1 MKAEQINEI
10 IINNKFPTITIS
22 RKAIRKMD
30 YIIDN
35 VDTEVGWLGTVEER
49 TSEGGV
55 PNYYITDIFVPKQ
68 DVAPTT
74 CEMQS
79 EGRTQLTMDL
89 LQKYGEDEGEKIVN
103 ALKFWG
109 HSHVNMCVSPTSKDD
124 AMILDFRTRD
134 WFIRGIFNKKG
145 DMKLDVYNFK
155 QNIKYLDITPT
166 IETELTDE
174 EKNELDDIIKNGL
187 TPLNTYNNQTKFDFG
202 KNFGFH
208 YGYQSE
214 AYGNNELPC
223 NTTPSSYFYKAK
235 ASKYF
240 NNKTKNNFDDEWSY
254 VWNPLLGKCEKVRR
268 TKNNMSKC
276 LDSNSDNTVINTKPL
291 YPEYE

>member
-35 VDTEVGWLGTVEER
+35 VDTEVGWMGTVEER
-49 TSEGGV
+49 VGEDGA

-68 DVAPTT
+68 DVAATT

-79 EGRTQLTMDL
+79 DGRTQLTMDI
-89 LQKYGEDEGEKIVN
+89 LQKYGDEEGEKIVN

-109 HSHVNMCVSPTSKDD
+109 HSHVNMGVSPSSKDNE
-124 AMILDFRTRD
+124 MILDFKTRD

-166 IETELTDE
+166 IETDLTDE
-174 EKNELDDIIKNGL
+174 EKNELDNIIKNGL
-187 TPLNTYNNQTKFDFG
+187 KPLYDNKKQFS
-202 KNFGFH
+202 FGFKGYEH
-208 YGYQSE
+208 CYGE
-214 AYGNNELPC
+214 DALLC
-223 NTTPSSYFYKAK
+223 KTTNSLNSKSTSYFND
-235 ASKYF
+235 SL
-240 NNKTKNNFDDEWSY
+240 NEEWSY
-254 VWNPLLGKCEKVRR
+254 VWNPILGKCEKVPKANIK
-268 TKNNMSKC
+268 TKYFNNDIIKS
-276 LDSNSDNTVINTKPL
+276 KPL
-291 YPEYE
+291 YPETNDY